1 MKSHVFDMKKF
12 SSLVLLVFLINAGM
26 AQDKY
31 EREYRIRKS
40 QFPEQAFTFLET
52 YLKDAKR
59 LRFYKEL
66 DSAKTS
72 YEAKFKKDRLFYSIE
87 FDEEGLLEDVEILIM
102 EVDIPNSSYQAMQEY
117 LKSNFKKFRIRKIQ
131 QQYPLSAFQTVENT
145 LEKAF
150 QNLIDPKINYEL
162 IVAGKKDRDF
172 QDYEILF
179 DSNGK
184 FIRLRK
190 SLPANYDH
198 VLY

>member
-1 MKSHVFDMKKF
+1 DV
-12 SSLVLLVFLINAGM
+12 
-26 AQDKY
+26 
-31 EREYRIRKS
+31 
-40 QFPEQAFTFLET
+40 
-52 YLKDAKR
+52 KR

-72 YEAKFKKDRLFYSIE
+72 YEAKFKKDRLFYSVE
-87 FDEEGLLEDVEILIM
+87 FDEEGLLEDVEILIT
-102 EVDIPNSSYQAMQEY
+102 EVDIPNSSFQAIQEY
-117 LKSNFKKFRIRKIQ
+117 LKSNFKKYRIRKIQ
-131 QQYPLSAFQTVENT
+131 QQYTLTAFQNVENT
-145 LEKAF
+145 LHKAF

-179 DSNGK
+179 DSEGK
-184 FIRLRK
+184 LIRLRK

>member
-1 MKSHVFDMKKF
+1 MKKY
-12 SSLVLLVFLINAGM
+12 SSLLLLVFMINAGM

-31 EREYRIRKS
+31 EREFRIRKS
-40 QFPEQAFTFLET
+40 QFPEKAFTFLNA

-59 LRFYKEL
+59 IRFYKEL

-87 FDEEGLLEDVEILIM
+87 FDEQGVLEDVEILIS
-102 EVDIPNSSYQAMQEY
+102 EVDIPNSSFQVIEDY

-131 QQYPLSAFQTVENT
+131 QQYPLSAFETVENT
-145 LEKAF
+145 LKIAF
-150 QNLIDPKINYEL
+150 QNLIDPNINYEL

-172 QDYEILF
+172 KDYEILF
-179 DSNGK
+179 DSEGN

>member
-1 MKSHVFDMKKF
+1 MKSHVFDMKKY
-12 SSLVLLVFLINAGM
+12 SSLLLLVFLINTAM

-40 QFPEQAFTFLET
+40 QFPDKAFVFLNT
-52 YLKDAKR
+52 YLEDAKR
-59 LRFYKEL
+59 LRYYKEL

-87 FDEEGLLEDVEILIM
+87 FDEEGLLEDVEILVS
-102 EVDIPNSSYQAMQEY
+102 EVDIPNSSFKAMQDY
-117 LKSNFKKFRIRKIQ
+117 LKSSFKKYRIRKIQ
-131 QQYPLSAFQTVENT
+131 QQYTLTAFETVENT
-145 LEKAF
+145 LKKAF